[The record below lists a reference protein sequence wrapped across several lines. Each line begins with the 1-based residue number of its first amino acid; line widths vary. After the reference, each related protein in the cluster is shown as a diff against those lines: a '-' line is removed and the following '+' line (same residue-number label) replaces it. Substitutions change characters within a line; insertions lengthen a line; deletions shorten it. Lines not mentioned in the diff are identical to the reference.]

1 MEKGLS
7 KEKVIEISKIK
18 NEPEWMTDFRVKS
31 YEKFQELDNPM
42 FGPQK
47 EINY

>member
-18 NEPEWMTDFRVKS
+18 NEPEWMTDL
-31 YEKFQELDNPM
+31 ELNLM
-42 FGPQK
+42 KNFK
-47 EINY
+47 N